1 MWRISLVLA
10 LLAAPCGAQQLRCC
24 TFRDWAT
31 SGSVP
36 FRNHPS
42 AHALGGLGLDL
53 VARGPWFAASW
64 RDKAWK
70 RLLFVAV
77 MQSGWEYWQLK
88 ETQGYPVRYAALD
101 VGTTVL
107 SAALLEAILR

>member
-1 MWRISLVLA
+1 MWRLLLG
-10 LLAAPCGAQQLRCC
+10 LLAFVVVPCAGQVRCC
-24 TFRDWAT
+24 TLRDWAT

-42 AHALGGLGLDL
+42 AHALGGIGLDL

-88 ETQGYPVRYAALD
+88 ETEGYPVRYAALD

-107 SAALLEAILR
+107 SAALLEAIR